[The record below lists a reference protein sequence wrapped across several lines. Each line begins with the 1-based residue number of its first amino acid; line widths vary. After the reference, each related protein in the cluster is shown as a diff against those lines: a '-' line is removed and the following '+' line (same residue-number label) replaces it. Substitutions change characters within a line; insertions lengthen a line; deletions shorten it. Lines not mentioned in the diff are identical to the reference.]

1 MSVKIARM
9 QSGEDVIADIKEV
22 RADVDAAVPLAY
34 EFVQAYSVVI
44 EQPEQQV
51 TFLAEEGE
59 PEPDQEI
66 DLANVQL
73 RLYPWSPLTIGR
85 NIVTINSVVSIS
97 DPHENVR
104 DMYHKTLKKHKP
116 LEMSVYFDEV
126 DENARD

>member
-22 RADVDAAVPLAY
+22 RADATTAVPLAY
-34 EFVQAYSVVI
+34 EFVQAYSVMI
-44 EQPEQQV
+44 EQPSDQV

-59 PEPDQEI
+59 AEPAQEV

-73 RLYPWSPLTIGR
+73 RLYPWSPLTTGR

-97 DPHENVR
+97 DPHENVM
-104 DMYHKTLKKHKP
+104 DIYHKTLKKYKP
-116 LEMSVYFDEV
+116 AAMSVYFDEV
-126 DENARD
+126 DDHARD